1 VALERCKA
9 HGEDV
14 ALVLADQWMELVAQL
29 YRRGARYGGEDASRV
44 KAVWGLAEITNRPT
58 GLIELGPAPHVPA
71 CGQAYSVRTR
81 AELYACQKAVEYHRS
96 PTVNDL
102 ENKPGTQTV
111 LSRSYLASLPERTA
125 RAGAALT
132 GGLVYETGEVL
143 LPLAVRRSKL
153 YQAVV
158 GRLLRITIEL
168 VGGVDGVYPTEELR
182 ARELLVRKT
191 AGNVIELGSFLA
203 VGWSPVWLL
212 AGASDLI
219 GGTNVYLRVLAT
231 ELRDAGVLSAE
242 EDVASF
248 EELLTALEGTSGVLA
263 DTVDVPPLNVDSVR
277 TSWQELRR
285 QAADLPDAES
295 LEKIFSDLQLAA
307 QQEDR
312 SVMEIS
318 SVVALGAVHA
328 GVSLGNVHI
337 FDYYRSALR
346 TIADEGLLSFLRR
359 TSTPYLTRARSHF
372 DPRSVTYSERLL
384 RRWAG
389 RRSPVGR
396 QTRSQ
401 TQASDEENAARR

>member
-1 VALERCKA
+1 
-9 HGEDV
+9 
-14 ALVLADQWMELVAQL
+14 
-29 YRRGARYGGEDASRV
+29 
-44 KAVWGLAEITNRPT
+44 
-58 GLIELGPAPHVPA
+58 
-71 CGQAYSVRTR
+71 
-81 AELYACQKAVEYHRS
+81 
-96 PTVNDL
+96 VNDL
-102 ENKPGTQTV
+102 DNKTGAQSV

-143 LPLAVRRSKL
+143 LPLAIRRSKL
-153 YQAVV
+153 YQVVV

-168 VGGVDGVYPTEELR
+168 VGGVEGVYPTEELR

-285 QAADLPDAES
+285 QAADLPDAEG

-307 QQEDR
+307 RREDR

-328 GVSLGNVHI
+328 GVSLGNVNI

-372 DPRSVTYSERLL
+372 DPRSGTYSERLL

-396 QTRSQ
+396 QTRPQ
-401 TQASDEENAARR
+401 TQASDEENAVRR